1 MPASPSPEAYIWAD
15 TEDPSI
21 DEDVDYKP
29 ME

>member
-15 TEDPSI
+15 AEDPSI